1 MPLPYI
7 AYASL
12 KQVDIYC
19 SKHVYF
25 IDMYIKGLSIKIVR
39 K

>member
-1 MPLPYI
+1 MPI

-12 KQVDIYC
+12 KQVDIYY

-25 IDMYIKGLSIKIVR
+25 IYMYVKGLSIKIVR